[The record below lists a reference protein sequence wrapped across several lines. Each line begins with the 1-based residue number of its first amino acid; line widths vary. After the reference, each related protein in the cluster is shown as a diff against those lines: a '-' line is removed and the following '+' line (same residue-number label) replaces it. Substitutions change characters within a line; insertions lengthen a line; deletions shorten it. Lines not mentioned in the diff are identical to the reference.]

1 MDPWAIYTAVYYSTT
16 LLTLP
21 RSDMDPWAFLY
32 IGSVSVTWYKTSKKS
47 LALTYV
53 AVYTVSFL
61 GIDPKSRMIDLNY

>member
-1 MDPWAIYTAVYYSTT
+1 MDPWE
-16 LLTLP
+16 
-21 RSDMDPWAFLY
+21 FLY
-32 IGSVSVTWYKTSKKS
+32 IGSVSVTWYKTLKKS